1 MPSTALEQQRYDVL
15 MDACRPSQRRP
26 ANDVPFVHVA
36 EAVHVAAG
44 LEQRAHDLEVSVR
57 GRPMQS
63 IRIVACLACVGIGA
77 MCQQQAHRVDM
88 PVLGGF
94 VQAGPPARSVLR
106 VHHVD
111 PSQGSILRQQAA
123 QDFDVS
129 LGAGLDEGGGLG
141 RPPLLDF
148 GLERAPAG
156 EPVVSR
162 HSEQSGRQLGAS
174 VGPAHVPQP
183 VLRQLFQ
190 ILEGGAV
197 GELGIRH
204 TPFLPCLP
212 GVRASGWKSGSLVI
226 DER

>member
-1 MPSTALEQQRYDVL
+1 MTSPSCTSPKP
-15 MDACRPSQRRP
+15 CTS
-26 ANDVPFVHVA
+26 
-36 EAVHVAAG
+36 
-44 LEQRAHDLEVSVR
+44 
-57 GRPMQS
+57 
-63 IRIVACLACVGIGA
+63 
-77 MCQQQAHRVDM
+77 
-88 PVLGGF
+88 
-94 VQAGPPARSVLR
+94 PPASSSARTTSR
-106 VHHVD
+106 C
-111 PSQGSILRQQAA
+111 PC
-123 QDFDVS
+123 
-129 LGAGLDEGGGLG
+129 
-141 RPPLLDF
+141 
-148 GLERAPAG
+148 APAG